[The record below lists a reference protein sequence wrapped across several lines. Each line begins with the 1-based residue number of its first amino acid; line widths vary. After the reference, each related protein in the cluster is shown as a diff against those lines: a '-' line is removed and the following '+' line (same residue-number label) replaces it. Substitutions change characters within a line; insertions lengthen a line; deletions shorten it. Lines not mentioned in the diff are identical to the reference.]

1 MYLLLPQLPM
11 NSQNLFEIKIYSSTA
26 TGVLITPK
34 HFFFFNIGDS
44 RTLLVRNREVEFA
57 SDDHKPTNDGEKRRI
72 ENAGGRVMI
81 QRINGSL
88 AVSRALG
95 KPTASLG
102 NLSKIKQADG
112 QAF

>member
-1 MYLLLPQLPM
+1 M
-11 NSQNLFEIKIYSSTA
+11 NSIELKLNFSTA

-44 RTLLVRNREVEFA
+44 RTLLIRNREVAFA
-57 SDDHKPTNDGEKRRI
+57 SHDHKPTNDDEKRRI

-95 KPTASLG
+95 K
-102 NLSKIKQADG
+102 KK
-112 QAF
+112 